1 MQSIVGIVHDTDVAR
16 RIATDVHRSVP
27 QARIRILTPES
38 TAEELAAMPTD
49 DSEQP
54 GMGSAIGAVA
64 GGAAGAAAASILVP
78 PAGAVAILGIT
89 AGALLGGWGG
99 KATGQAMEEAAT
111 FGLPRDELLV
121 YGNALRDGRSV
132 VIATVEDDDAIEP
145 TRRAMAR
152 EDVESID
159 AARDAWWIGLR
170 DAEAADYGTERF
182 ASVEAAYRRGFEAAC
197 RGEDERSVAP
207 DLAGSSAF
215 QAGYA
220 RGAAY
225 VEAQVRGI
233 DLTRPPIVDD
243 DRRPSR

>member
-1 MQSIVGIVHDTDVAR
+1 MQSIVGIVRDAGVAR
-16 RIATDVHRSVP
+16 RIATDVHRRVP
-27 QARIRILTPES
+27 QARIRILAPES
-38 TAEELAAMPTD
+38 TAEDLAAMPTD
-49 DSEQP
+49 DAEQP

-121 YGNALRDGRSV
+121 YGKALRDGRSV
-132 VIATVEDDDAIEP
+132 VIATVEDDDAVEP

-170 DAEAADYGTERF
+170 DAEAADYGRERF
-182 ASVEAAYRRGFEAAC
+182 ARAESAYRQGFEAAC
-197 RGEDERSVAP
+197 RGED
-207 DLAGSSAF
+207 LASMTPALTGDPAF

-220 RGAAY
+220 RGRAHAD
-225 VEAQVRGI
+225 AQGRE
-233 DLTRPPIVDD
+233 LQ
-243 DRRPSR
+243 